1 MAPRRRT
8 RTGYRLELVEVDS
21 PRIDRD
27 AGGAEAGV
35 TAGRGRQETGRG
47 EDGVCASQDQGFQDS
62 DFPPLH
68 GQAFLTEDV
77 RTPDTHDERPEHQKD
92 GRRQPGEVMH
102 VQDVGADLA
111 QQTRQGG
118 GRSENPWST
127 ELRVVQKRGGD
138 FGRRGVIDDPTA
150 VEKALVS
157 ALDNEPRTALAVG

>member
-1 MAPRRRT
+1 MARPDAGDRPEEILYSVFRLQVLDEADDDRGMAPRRRT

-77 RTPDTHDERPEHQKD
+77 
-92 GRRQPGEVMH
+92 
-102 VQDVGADLA
+102 
-111 QQTRQGG
+111 
-118 GRSENPWST
+118 
-127 ELRVVQKRGGD
+127 
-138 FGRRGVIDDPTA
+138 
-150 VEKALVS
+150 
-157 ALDNEPRTALAVG
+157 